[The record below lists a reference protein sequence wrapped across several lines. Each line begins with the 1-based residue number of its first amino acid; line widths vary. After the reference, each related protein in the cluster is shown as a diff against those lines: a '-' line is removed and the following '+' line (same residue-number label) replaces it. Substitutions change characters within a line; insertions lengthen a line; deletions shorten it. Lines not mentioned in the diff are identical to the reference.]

1 MADYKNVLKSFQNYF
16 TKKAI
21 SKNASKKNDFLKIE
35 IDKLHAKIEANDLII
50 EENQYS
56 LKDIDS
62 LIEDAQKILEN
73 RSIPSI
79 QRNKI
84 NQYLREISNR

>member
-35 IDKLHAKIEANDLII
+35 IDKL
-50 EENQYS
+50 
-56 LKDIDS
+56 
-62 LIEDAQKILEN
+62 DA
-73 RSIPSI
+73 
-79 QRNKI
+79 
-84 NQYLREISNR
+84 